1 MPAPIDIQIV
11 GDFLALRWP
20 DGREDFLPGE
30 FLRERSPSAENLG
43 ERDILGNLHGGDGP
57 REFPGVRVTGLH
69 RVGNYAVSL
78 VFSDGH
84 SSGIYS
90 WDYLRDLGSGAKGSR

>member
-1 MPAPIDIQIV
+1 MGPPTDIQIA
-11 GDFLALRWP
+11 GNFLALRWP

-57 REFPGVRVTGLH
+57 REFPGITLVGMH
-69 RVGNYAVSL
+69 RVGNYALSL

-84 SSGIYS
+84 TSGIYS
-90 WDYLRDLGSGAKGSR
+90 WDFLRSLSDPAEPSR

>member
-1 MPAPIDIQIV
+1 MGPPTDIQIA
-11 GDFLALRWP
+11 GNFLALRWP

-43 ERDILGNLHGGDGP
+43 ERDILGNLYGGDGP
-57 REFPGVRVTGLH
+57 REFPGVTLVGMH
-69 RVGNYAVSL
+69 RVGNYALSL

-90 WDYLRDLGSGAKGSR
+90 WDFLRSLAEPEEPSR

>member
-1 MPAPIDIQIV
+1 MRPPSEIALV
-11 GDFLALRWP
+11 GPFLALRWE

-30 FLRERSPSAENLG
+30 FLRERSPSAENQG

-57 REFPGVRVTGLH
+57 REFPGVTVTGWQ
-69 RVGNYAVSL
+69 RVGNYAVAL

-84 SSGIYS
+84 ASGIYS
-90 WDYLRDLGSGAKGSR
+90 WELLRSLGDELAR

>member
-1 MPAPIDIQIV
+1 MPVPLDIQMV

-43 ERDILGNLHGGDGP
+43 ERDILGHLHGGDGP
-57 REFPGVRVTGLH
+57 REFPGVRLTGFH
-69 RVGNYAVSL
+69 RVGNYAVAL

-90 WDYLRDLGSGAKGSR
+90 WDYLRALGDQPPGPR

>member
-1 MPAPIDIQIV
+1 MGPPTDIQIA
-11 GDFLALRWP
+11 GNFLALRWP

-43 ERDILGNLHGGDGP
+43 ERDILGNLYGGDGP
-57 REFPGVRVTGLH
+57 REFPGVTLVGMH
-69 RVGNYAVSL
+69 RVGNYALSL

-90 WDYLRDLGSGAKGSR
+90 WDLLRSLAEPEEPSR

>member
-1 MPAPIDIQIV
+1 VRPPADIQLI
-11 GDFLALRWP
+11 GPFLALRWE

-30 FLRERSPSAENLG
+30 FLRERSPSAENQG
-43 ERDILGNLHGGDGP
+43 ERDILGHLHGGDGP
-57 REFPGVRVTGLH
+57 REFPGVAVTGFH
-69 RVGNYAVSL
+69 RVGNYALSL

-90 WDYLRDLGSGAKGSR
+90 WELLRRLGDEVAR

>member
-1 MPAPIDIQIV
+1 MAGPLDIQLV
-11 GDFLALRWP
+11 GDFLAVRWP

-30 FLRERSPSAENLG
+30 FLRERSPSAENQG
-43 ERDILGNLHGGDGP
+43 ERDILGNVHGGQGP
-57 REFPGVRVTGLH
+57 REFPGVRLVGLH

-90 WDYLRDLGSGAKGSR
+90 WDYLRALGEAPGGGR

>member
-1 MPAPIDIQIV
+1 MGPPTDIQIA
-11 GDFLALRWP
+11 GNFLALRWP

-30 FLRERSPSAENLG
+30 FLREHSPSAENLG

-57 REFPGVRVTGLH
+57 REFPGVTLVGMH
-69 RVGNYAVSL
+69 RVGNYALSL

-90 WDYLRDLGSGAKGSR
+90 WDFLRSLAEPEEPSR

>member
-1 MPAPIDIQIV
+1 MGPPLDIQIA

-30 FLRERSPSAENLG
+30 FLRGRSPSAENRG
-43 ERDILGNLHGGDGP
+43 ERDILGHLHGGDGP
-57 REFPGVRVTGLH
+57 REFPGVRVTGFH

-90 WDYLRDLGSGAKGSR
+90 WDYLRSLGEPGAGPR